1 MQKKAKLLNNAP
13 IRIAVVEDHT
23 IVRQGLAEML
33 AKNEHI
39 EVIIEAEN
47 GQEFLDLLA
56 NKPIDIV
63 LLDFEMPLLNGR
75 STLEILQ
82 RDYPSVRSIMLSMY
96 KDPWIVATL
105 IGEGANGFLKKN
117 CSYNELISALIDV
130 FETGSHFN
138 DLVTSSLHKTI
149 VKKSNKEQ
157 KVSTHFL
164 SEREENILTQI
175 CIGKTSDEI
184 AKLMLLSKKTIDLN
198 RSDLMKRFGASNSA
212 SLVNKCMLLG
222 LYTPRTDE
230 EVKKFE
236 IKLKED
242 SKANRKKCD

>member
-1 MQKKAKLLNNAP
+1 MQKTAKSLKNAP
-13 IRIAVVEDHT
+13 IRIAVVEDHK

-33 AKNEHI
+33 AKNERI

-96 KDPWIVATL
+96 EDPWIVSTF

-117 CSYNELISALIDV
+117 CSYNELIEALIDV
-130 FETGSHFN
+130 FEKGSHHN
-138 DLVTSSLHKTI
+138 ELVTASLLKRVVNKT
-149 VKKSNKEQ
+149 NKEQ
-157 KVSTHFL
+157 NANTLFL
-164 SEREENILTQI
+164 SEREKSILTQI

-184 AKLMLLSKKTIDLN
+184 ADIMFLSKKTIDLN

-212 SLVNKCMLLG
+212 NLVNKCMLLG

-236 IKLKED
+236 IELKNEQ
-242 SKANRKKCD
+242 AALRKKK

>member
-1 MQKKAKLLNNAP
+1 MQKTAKSLNNEL
-13 IRIAVVEDHT
+13 IRIAVVEDHK

-33 AKNEHI
+33 AKNERI

-96 KDPWIVATL
+96 EDPWIVSTF

-117 CSYNELISALIDV
+117 CSYNELIEALFDV
-130 FETGSHFN
+130 FEKGSHHN
-138 DLVTSSLHKTI
+138 ELVTSSLINTI
-149 VKKSNKEQ
+149 VKKTNKEQ
-157 KVSTHFL
+157 SVTSLFL

-175 CIGKTSDEI
+175 CHGKKSDDI
-184 AKLMLLSKKTIDLN
+184 AKLMFLSKKTIDLI

-212 SLVNKCMLLG
+212 NLVNKCMLLG

-236 IKLKED
+236 IELKNER
-242 SKANRKKCD
+242 AAIRKKK

>member
-1 MQKKAKLLNNAP
+1 MQKTAKSFKNAP
-13 IRIAVVEDHT
+13 IRIAVVEDHK

-33 AKNEHI
+33 AKNERI

-96 KDPWIVATL
+96 EDPWIVSTF

-117 CSYNELISALIDV
+117 CSYNELIEALIDV
-130 FETGSHFN
+130 FEKGSHHN
-138 DLVTSSLHKTI
+138 ELVTASLLKRVVNKT
-149 VKKSNKEQ
+149 NKEQ
-157 KVSTHFL
+157 NASTLFL
-164 SEREENILTQI
+164 SEREKSILTQI
-175 CIGKTSDEI
+175 CIGKTSEEI
-184 AKLMLLSKKTIDLN
+184 ADIMFLSKKTIDLN

-212 SLVNKCMLLG
+212 NLVNKCMLLG

-236 IKLKED
+236 IELKNEQ
-242 SKANRKKCD
+242 AALRKKK

>member
-1 MQKKAKLLNNAP
+1 MQKTAKSFKNAP
-13 IRIAVVEDHT
+13 IRIAVVEDHK

-33 AKNEHI
+33 AKNERI

-96 KDPWIVATL
+96 EDPWIVSTF

-117 CSYNELISALIDV
+117 CSYNELIEALIDV
-130 FETGSHFN
+130 FEKGSHHN
-138 DLVTSSLHKTI
+138 ELVTASLLKRVVNKT
-149 VKKSNKEQ
+149 NKEQ
-157 KVSTHFL
+157 NASTLFL
-164 SEREENILTQI
+164 SEREKSILTQI
-175 CIGKTSDEI
+175 CIGKTSEEI
-184 AKLMLLSKKTIDLN
+184 ADIMFLSKKTIDLN

-236 IKLKED
+236 IELKNEQ
-242 SKANRKKCD
+242 AALRKKK